1 MYISVYSHVCLLPA
15 SEELSLGNCNKQNL
29 LFFVGNK
36 YESLQTLILT
46 HNLRDQR
53 WLKYI
58 DISTNI
64 NHIGRIKG
72 YI

>member
-1 MYISVYSHVCLLPA
+1 MFVCYQPPKSKPRKLQ
-15 SEELSLGNCNKQNL
+15 QNL
-29 LFFVGNK
+29 RFVGTK
-36 YESLQTLILT
+36 YESLQILILT

-58 DISTNI
+58 DISTYI